1 MLCKCLVTCLDYK
14 RPVPEKQ
21 LFFKNHVKNLSI
33 LIDNTPSLPYYEN
46 QRTAM
51 PLKRKVFHMEVILGI
66 DIGGST
72 TKIVGLRTDGSV
84 LSMLRVRAEDQ
95 VTSLYGALGNY
106 LTSNGLTLKDVRR
119 VVLTGVGA
127 SYVEGDIYGLPTCKV
142 DEFSASGTGALALS
156 GQDSAVV
163 VTMGT
168 GTAFMWAEK
177 SGSVRHLC
185 GSGIGGGTLGGLCR
199 KLVGME
205 RFGQIKKLAASGD
218 LGQVDLT
225 IADIT
230 RNPAP
235 TLDPTLTAAN
245 FGNLAEDASPADL
258 AAGAVNLVLQ
268 AIGTMTVLA
277 CQCCDTKTVVLT
289 GSMTTLDQVKPN
301 FENFEKLYGIHYI
314 VPENA
319 TFATA
324 IGAGLCSLG
333 KKSVR
338 NCR

>member
-1 MLCKCLVTCLDYK
+1 MMELLG
-14 RPVPEKQ
+14 
-21 LFFKNHVKNLSI
+21 KNARQKGI
-33 LIDNTPSLPYYEN
+33 TIMD
-46 QRTAM
+46 
-51 PLKRKVFHMEVILGI
+51 VILGI

-84 LSMLRVRAEDQ
+84 VSMLRVRAEDQ

-106 LTSNGLTLKDVRR
+106 LTSSGLTLQDVRR

-127 SYVEGDIYGLPTCKV
+127 SYVDGDIFGLPTCKV

-156 GQDSAVV
+156 GQEQAVV

-168 GTAFMWAEK
+168 GTAFMWAER
-177 SGSVRHLC
+177 GGAVRHLC

-205 RFGQIKKLAASGD
+205 RFGQIKKLAEKGD
-218 LGQVDLT
+218 LSQVDLT
-225 IADIT
+225 ISDIT
-230 RNPAP
+230 CHPAP

-245 FGNLAEDASPADL
+245 FGNLAEDAAPADL

-277 CQCCDTKTVVLT
+277 CQCCDTRTVVLT
-289 GSMTTLDQVKPN
+289 GSMTTLSQVKPN

-319 TFATA
+319 TFASA
-324 IGAGLCSLG
+324 IGAGLCSL
-333 KKSVR
+333 KKRAVE
-338 NCR
+338 

>member
-1 MLCKCLVTCLDYK
+1 MD
-14 RPVPEKQ
+14 
-21 LFFKNHVKNLSI
+21 
-33 LIDNTPSLPYYEN
+33 
-46 QRTAM
+46 
-51 PLKRKVFHMEVILGI
+51 VILGI

-72 TKIVGLRTDGSV
+72 TKIVGLRADGSIV
-84 LSMLRVRAEDQ
+84 SMLRVRAEDQ

-106 LTSNGLTLKDVRR
+106 LSSNSLSLQDVRR

-127 SYVEGDIYGLPTCKV
+127 SYVDGSIFGLPTCKV

-156 GQDSAVV
+156 GQESGVV

-168 GTAFMWAEK
+168 GTAFLWAEA
-177 SGSVRHLC
+177 GGAVRHLC
-185 GSGIGGGTLGGLCR
+185 GSGIGGGTLGGLCH

-205 RFGQIKKLAASGD
+205 RFGQIKKLAAQGD
-218 LGQVDLT
+218 LSQVDLT
-225 IADIT
+225 IRDIT
-230 RNPAP
+230 NHPAP

-258 AAGAVNLVLQ
+258 AAGTVNLVLQ

-277 CQCCDTKTVVLT
+277 CQSCGTQTVILT

-301 FENFEKLYGIHYI
+301 FENFERLYGIHYI
-314 VPENA
+314 IPDSA

-324 IGAGLCSLG
+324 IGAGLCSLR
-333 KKSVR
+333 KKAVE
-338 NCR
+338 

>member
-177 SGSVRHLC
+177 GGTVRHLC

-205 RFGQIKKLAASGD
+205 RFGQIKKLAAQGD

-230 RNPAP
+230 CNPAP

-277 CQCCDTKTVVLT
+277 CQCCDTRTVVLT

-324 IGAGLCSLG
+324 IGAGLCSL
-333 KKSVR
+333 KKKAAD
-338 NCR
+338 

>member
-1 MLCKCLVTCLDYK
+1 MIAAGIARCGK
-14 RPVPEKQ
+14 
-21 LFFKNHVKNLSI
+21 
-33 LIDNTPSLPYYEN
+33 
-46 QRTAM
+46 
-51 PLKRKVFHMEVILGI
+51 EVNMDIVLGI

-72 TKIVGLRTDGSV
+72 TKIVGLGRDGSV
-84 LSMLRVRAEDQ
+84 VSMLRVRAEDQ

-106 LTSNGLTLKDVRR
+106 LTSNGLSLGDVRR

-127 SYVEGDIYGLPTCKV
+127 SYVDGDIYGLPTCKV

-156 GQDSAVV
+156 GQTSAVV

-168 GTAFMWAEK
+168 GTAFLWAEED
-177 SGSVRHLC
+177 GSVRHLC

-205 RFGQIKKLAASGD
+205 RFGQIKKLAAQGD
-218 LGQVDLT
+218 LSQVDLT
-225 IADIT
+225 IRDIT

-245 FGNLAEDASPADL
+245 FGNLAEDAAPADL

-277 CQCCDTKTVVLT
+277 CQCCQTRTVVLT
-289 GSMTTLDQVKPN
+289 GSMTSLPQVKTN

-314 VPENA
+314 IPENA
-319 TFATA
+319 SFATA
-324 IGAGLCSLG
+324 IGAGLYSL
-333 KKSVR
+333 KKQAVEAR
-338 NCR
+338 G

>member
-1 MLCKCLVTCLDYK
+1 MMELLG
-14 RPVPEKQ
+14 
-21 LFFKNHVKNLSI
+21 KNARQKGI
-33 LIDNTPSLPYYEN
+33 TIMD
-46 QRTAM
+46 
-51 PLKRKVFHMEVILGI
+51 VILGI

-84 LSMLRVRAEDQ
+84 VSMLRVRAEDQ

-106 LTSNGLTLKDVRR
+106 LTSSGLTLQDVRR

-127 SYVEGDIYGLPTCKV
+127 SYVDGDIFGLPTCKV

-156 GQDSAVV
+156 GQEQAVV

-168 GTAFMWAEK
+168 GTAFMWAER
-177 SGSVRHLC
+177 GGAVRHLC

-205 RFGQIKKLAASGD
+205 RFGQIKKLAEQGD
-218 LGQVDLT
+218 LGHVDLT

-230 RNPAP
+230 CHPAP

-277 CQCCDTKTVVLT
+277 CQCCDTRTVVLT
-289 GSMTTLDQVKPN
+289 GSMTTLSQVKPN

-324 IGAGLCSLG
+324 IGAGLCSL
-333 KKSVR
+333 KKKAVE
-338 NCR
+338 

>member
-1 MLCKCLVTCLDYK
+1 MD
-14 RPVPEKQ
+14 
-21 LFFKNHVKNLSI
+21 
-33 LIDNTPSLPYYEN
+33 
-46 QRTAM
+46 
-51 PLKRKVFHMEVILGI
+51 VILGI

-72 TKIVGLRTDGSV
+72 TKIVGLRADGSV
-84 LSMLRVRAEDQ
+84 ISMLRVRAEDQ

-106 LTSNGLTLKDVRR
+106 LTSNHLTLKDVRR

-127 SYVEGDIYGLPTCKV
+127 SFVEGDIYGLPTCKV

-168 GTAFMWAEK
+168 GTAFLWAEQD
-177 SGSVRHLC
+177 GSVRHLC

-205 RFGQIKKLAASGD
+205 RFGQIKKLAAQGD
-218 LGQVDLT
+218 LNQVDLT
-225 IADIT
+225 IRDIT
-230 RNPAP
+230 CNPAP

-245 FGNLAEDASPADL
+245 FCNLADDATPADL

-277 CQCCDTKTVVLT
+277 CQCCSSRTVVLT
-289 GSMTTLDQVKPN
+289 GSMTTLDQVQVN
-301 FENFEKLYGIHYI
+301 FENFEHLYGIHYI
-314 VPENA
+314 IPENA

-324 IGAGLCSLG
+324 IGAGLCSLR
-333 KKSVR
+333 KKR
-338 NCR
+338 IG

>member
-21 LFFKNHVKNLSI
+21 SFFKNHVKNLSI

-199 KLVGME
+199 
-205 RFGQIKKLAASGD
+205 SGS
-218 LGQVDLT
+218 
-225 IADIT
+225 A
-230 RNPAP
+230 RSKSWRP
-235 TLDPTLTAAN
+235 
-245 FGNLAEDASPADL
+245 
-258 AAGAVNLVLQ
+258 
-268 AIGTMTVLA
+268 
-277 CQCCDTKTVVLT
+277 K
-289 GSMTTLDQVKPN
+289 
-301 FENFEKLYGIHYI
+301 
-314 VPENA
+314 A
-319 TFATA
+319 TWARW
-324 IGAGLCSLG
+324 I
-333 KKSVR
+333 
-338 NCR
+338 

>member
-1 MLCKCLVTCLDYK
+1 MD
-14 RPVPEKQ
+14 
-21 LFFKNHVKNLSI
+21 
-33 LIDNTPSLPYYEN
+33 
-46 QRTAM
+46 
-51 PLKRKVFHMEVILGI
+51 VILGI

-72 TKIVGLRTDGSV
+72 TKIVGLRADGSV

-106 LTSNGLTLKDVRR
+106 LTSNQLSLQDVRR

-127 SYVEGDIYGLPTCKV
+127 SYVEGDIFGLPTCKV
-142 DEFSASGTGALALS
+142 DEFQANGAGGLALS
-156 GQDSAVV
+156 GRERALVV
-163 VTMGT
+163 SMGT
-168 GTAFMWAEK
+168 GTAFLWAEQN
-177 SGSVRHLC
+177 GAVRHLC
-185 GSGIGGGTLGGLCR
+185 GSGIGGGTLGGLCH

-205 RFGQIKKLAASGD
+205 RFGQIKRLAEQGD

-225 IADIT
+225 IKDISK
-230 RNPAP
+230 NAAS
-235 TLDPTLTAAN
+235 TLDPDMTAAN

-277 CQCCDTKTVVLT
+277 CKSCGTGTVVLT
-289 GSMTTLDQVKPN
+289 GSMTTLSQVEEN
-301 FENFEKLYGIHYI
+301 FLLFEKLYGIHYI

-324 IGAGLCSLG
+324 IGAGLCSLR
-333 KKSVR
+333 KKAV
-338 NCR
+338 C

>member
-1 MLCKCLVTCLDYK
+1 MD
-14 RPVPEKQ
+14 
-21 LFFKNHVKNLSI
+21 
-33 LIDNTPSLPYYEN
+33 
-46 QRTAM
+46 
-51 PLKRKVFHMEVILGI
+51 VILGI

-72 TKIVGLRTDGSV
+72 TKVVGLDREGRV
-84 LSMLRVRAEDQ
+84 VSMLRVRAEDQ

-106 LTSNGLTLKDVRR
+106 LNSNALRLDDVRR

-127 SYVEGDIYGLPTCKV
+127 SYVEGDIFGLPTCKV
-142 DEFSASGTGALALS
+142 DEFSASGAGALALS
-156 GQDSAVV
+156 GQDSGVV

-168 GTAFMWAEK
+168 GTAFLWAEQT
-177 SGSVRHLC
+177 GAVRHLC

-205 RFGQIKKLAASGD
+205 RFGQIKKLAAQGD

-225 IADIT
+225 IRDIT
-230 RNPAP
+230 NHPAP

-258 AAGAVNLVLQ
+258 AAGVANLVLQ

-277 CQCCDTKTVVLT
+277 CQSCGTQTVILT

-301 FENFEKLYGIHYI
+301 FENFERLYGIHYI
-314 VPENA
+314 IPENA

-324 IGAGLCSLG
+324 IGAGLCSL
-333 KKSVR
+333 KKKG
-338 NCR
+338 

>member
-1 MLCKCLVTCLDYK
+1 MD
-14 RPVPEKQ
+14 
-21 LFFKNHVKNLSI
+21 
-33 LIDNTPSLPYYEN
+33 
-46 QRTAM
+46 
-51 PLKRKVFHMEVILGI
+51 VILGI

-72 TKIVGLRTDGSV
+72 TKIVGLGQDGGV
-84 LSMLRVRAEDQ
+84 VSMLRVRAEDQ

-106 LTSNGLTLKDVRR
+106 LSGNGLRLEDVRR

-127 SYVEGDIYGLPTCKV
+127 SFVEGDIFGIPTCKV
-142 DEFSASGTGALALS
+142 DEFSASGAGALALS
-156 GQDSAVV
+156 GQASGVV

-168 GTAFMWAEK
+168 GTAFLWAER
-177 SGSVRHLC
+177 SGAVRHLC
-185 GSGIGGGTLGGLCR
+185 GSGIGGGTLGGLCH

-205 RFGQIKKLAASGD
+205 RFGQIKKLAAQGD

-225 IADIT
+225 IRDIT
-230 RNPAP
+230 NHPAP

-258 AAGAVNLVLQ
+258 AAGVANLVLQ

-277 CQCCDTKTVVLT
+277 CQSCGTKTVILI

-301 FENFEKLYGIHYI
+301 FENFERLYGIHYI
-314 VPENA
+314 IPENA

-324 IGAGLCSLG
+324 IGAGLCSLQ
-333 KKSVR
+333 KKAVE
-338 NCR
+338 

>member
-1 MLCKCLVTCLDYK
+1 MD
-14 RPVPEKQ
+14 
-21 LFFKNHVKNLSI
+21 
-33 LIDNTPSLPYYEN
+33 
-46 QRTAM
+46 
-51 PLKRKVFHMEVILGI
+51 VILGI

-72 TKIVGLRTDGSV
+72 TKVVGLRTDGSV
-84 LSMLRVRAEDQ
+84 VSMLRVKAEDQ

-106 LTSNGLTLKDVRR
+106 LTSNALTLGDVRR

-127 SYVEGDIYGLPTCKV
+127 SYVDGDIYGLPTCKV

-156 GQDSAVV
+156 GQEQGVV

-168 GTAFMWAEK
+168 GTAFLWAEQN
-177 SGSVRHLC
+177 GTVRHLC

-199 KLVGME
+199 KLVGVE
-205 RFGQIKKLAASGD
+205 RFGQIKRLAERGD

-225 IADIT
+225 IKDIS
-230 RNPAP
+230 NNAAA
-235 TLDPTLTAAN
+235 TLDPNMTAAN
-245 FGNLAEDASPADL
+245 FGNLADDASPADL

-277 CQCCDTKTVVLT
+277 CQSCDTETVILT
-289 GSMTTLDQVKPN
+289 GSVTTLSQVEANFQN
-301 FENFEKLYGIHYI
+301 FEHLYGIHYI

-324 IGAGLCSLG
+324 IGAGLCSLR
-333 KKSVR
+333 KKAVTP
-338 NCR
+338 

>member
-33 LIDNTPSLPYYEN
+33 LIDNPPSLPYYEN

-177 SGSVRHLC
+177 DGTVRHLC

-205 RFGQIKKLAASGD
+205 RFGQIKKLAAQGD

-230 RNPAP
+230 CNPAP

-277 CQCCDTKTVVLT
+277 CQCCDTRTVVLT

-324 IGAGLCSLG
+324 IGAGLCSL
-333 KKSVR
+333 KKKAVD
-338 NCR
+338 